1 MPGSRGFSLLEL
13 LVAMAVLALLASISF
28 RGLSSI
34 LDADARVQ
42 AELRRWGD
50 VGRVMEQL
58 GRDLSLAVE
67 RPVQEAAGELV
78 IRRRGEGDGGAAQS
92 GVQQVG
98 YRLRAGTLEYL
109 AWPAGPAPG
118 AAPAASIVLEDI
130 SALEL
135 RALGPDGNWSP
146 LRGAAGVAPRAV
158 AAEIVLAGGER
169 VWRLFLLP

>member
-13 LVAMAVLALLASISF
+13 LVAMAVLALLAAISF

-42 AELRRWGD
+42 AQLRRWGD

-78 IRRRGEGDGGAAQS
+78 IRRRGEADGGAAQS

-109 AWPAGPAPG
+109 AWPPAPG
-118 AAPAASIVLEDI
+118 AAPVASIVLEEV

-135 RALGPDGNWSP
+135 RALGSDGNWSP

-169 VWRLFLLP
+169 VWRLFPLP